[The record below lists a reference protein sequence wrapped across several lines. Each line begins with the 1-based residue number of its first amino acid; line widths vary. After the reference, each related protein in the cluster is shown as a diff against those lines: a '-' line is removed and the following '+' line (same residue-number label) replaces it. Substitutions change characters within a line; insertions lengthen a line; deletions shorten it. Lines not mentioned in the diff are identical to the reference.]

1 MTLTQSMTLF
11 GVFLVVLQY
20 QNCSRINPAT
30 LGQRAISSASQQ
42 IESSAG
48 KSIAKNSIEPL
59 NLKEKARHESE
70 CTDPHKPNF
79 SNVMELKDM
88 DGVFTAIADHFSK
101 ITNMGGTLVLKA
113 TEPGAEIDKIADFGG
128 KLVLCGFNVKS
139 IENTNGKIVVVD
151 GKIENL
157 KNHEGNVVLVRSQL
171 VAAIKLKGLVLK

>member
-1 MTLTQSMTLF
+1 VTLTQSATLF
-11 GVFLVVLQY
+11 AVFLVVLQY
-20 QNCSRINPAT
+20 QNCSRINPAI
-30 LGQRAISSASQQ
+30 LSKPSFSATDGI

-48 KSIAKNSIEPL
+48 RSIASNKIEQLNST
-59 NLKEKARHESE
+59 EKARFESE

-88 DGVFTAIADHFSK
+88 DGIFTAFADHFSN

-113 TEPGAEIDKIADFGG
+113 TEPGAQIDQIAEFGG
-128 KLVLCGFNVKS
+128 KLVLCGFNVKN

-157 KNHEGNVVLVRSQL
+157 KNHEGNIVLVRSHL
-171 VAAIKLKGLVLK
+171 MAANKLKGLVLK